1 MKPGNQAAHLASIA
15 LTLLAAAGFCTG
27 AAAQTLT
34 TLYSFTGSPD
44 GARPSAGLTVDAA
57 GNFYGTTQSGG
68 ASGCGPFGCG
78 TVFKLTPSGSG
89 AYSETVIY
97 RFASGSDGA
106 NPYAGLIA
114 DAPGNLYGTTLTGGG
129 GTCLGVSGC
138 GTVFKLTPNGSGAY
152 GESVLYAF
160 PSFDS
165 TDGAVPWG
173 GLISDATGSLYGT
186 TGEGSFCPST
196 CGTVIK
202 LTPNGNGTYG
212 HSVLYRFAGASDGAN
227 PNAGVVSDS
236 MGNLYGTTFYGGGGG
251 SCVGGF
257 TANGGCGTVYKLT
270 PNGNGTYTETVL
282 YGFTGGSDGANP
294 FAGLI
299 SDAMGNLYGTTQY
312 GGGGSC
318 FGGHGCGTVFRLTP
332 NGNGTYTEAVLY
344 RFTGGADGSN
354 PPAGLISDAMGNLY
368 GTTQYGGGSSNCIGG
383 FGCGTVFKLTPIG
396 SGTYAETVLYRF
408 TGGTDGSGPLASL
421 FADGMGNLY
430 GTTAQQN
437 GPGSGTGTVF
447 KLSLSQSVSCDHDDD
462 DHHDHDRGHHED
474 GDHDRKD
481 R

>member
-1 MKPGNQAAHLASIA
+1 MKPGNQAAHLVSIA

-196 CGTVIK
+196 CGTVFK

-312 GGGGSC
+312 GGG
-318 FGGHGCGTVFRLTP
+318 
-332 NGNGTYTEAVLY
+332 
-344 RFTGGADGSN
+344 
-354 PPAGLISDAMGNLY
+354 
-368 GTTQYGGGSSNCIGG
+368 SSNCIGG

-437 GPGSGTGTVF
+437 GPGSGAGTVF

-462 DHHDHDRGHHED
+462 DDHDHDRGHHED